1 MQQSHPILFSES
13 EAILND
19 SMETIG
25 SRLRK
30 RRRTS
35 PMPNDESGD
44 SSPPP
49 KRAQSTRGAPTR
61 GKRGQ
66 AATAQQDVPASARAE
81 PQSPVHA
88 APSEPRDPLSVAS
101 PASAPTIQQPPE
113 ESPTANH
120 QLSTG
125 QHPPPQGAQP
135 QDINTVIADIINHG
149 ETVENH
155 CGSQGYAA
163 MGMVDTESYSQL
175 GASLHLKLQSL
186 PILDNL
192 VDSDASV

>member
-1 MQQSHPILFSES
+1 
-13 EAILND
+13 
-19 SMETIG
+19 METIG

-35 PMPNDESGD
+35 PTPNDESGD

-49 KRAQSTRGAPTR
+49 KRAQPTRGASTR

-66 AATAQQDVPASARAE
+66 AATAQQNMPASSPAE
-81 PQSPVHA
+81 PQTSVDA
-88 APSEPRDPLSVAS
+88 APSEPRNSPPIAS
-101 PASAPTIQQPPE
+101 PVSAPNVQQPPE
-113 ESPTANH
+113 ESPTA
-120 QLSTG
+120 QL
-125 QHPPPQGAQP
+125 HPTRQRPPQGAHP
-135 QDINTVIADIINHG
+135 LDINTVIADIINHG
-149 ETVENH
+149 ETVESH
-155 CGSQGYAA
+155 CASQGYAA

-192 VDSDASV
+192 VN

>member
-1 MQQSHPILFSES
+1 
-13 EAILND
+13 
-19 SMETIG
+19 METIG

-35 PMPNDESGD
+35 PMPNEESGD

-49 KRAQSTRGAPTR
+49 KRAQSTRGASTR

-66 AATAQQDVPASARAE
+66 ATTAQQSAPAFDHIESQNPA
-81 PQSPVHA
+81 QA
-88 APSEPRDPLSVAS
+88 ALSEPRSSPPFDL
-101 PASAPTIQQPPE
+101 PASAPSIPQPPE

-120 QLSTG
+120 HLATG
-125 QHPPPQGAQP
+125 QPSPPDAQP
-135 QDINTVIADIINHG
+135 LDINTVIADIINHG
-149 ETVENH
+149 ETVENQ
-155 CGSQGYAA
+155 CASQGYAA
-163 MGMVDTESYSQL
+163 MGSVDTESYSQL

-192 VDSDASV
+192 VIADESL

>member
-1 MQQSHPILFSES
+1 
-13 EAILND
+13 
-19 SMETIG
+19 METIG

-35 PMPNDESGD
+35 PMHNDDSGD

-49 KRAQSTRGAPTR
+49 KRAQSTRGASTR

-66 AATAQQDVPASARAE
+66 AAVAQQDMPASARVE
-81 PQSPVHA
+81 PQSPAHA
-88 APSEPRDPLSVAS
+88 ALSEPRDPPSVAS
-101 PASAPTIQQPPE
+101 PSSAPTIQQPPE
-113 ESPTANH
+113 ESLIANH
-120 QLSTG
+120 QLPTG
-125 QHPPPQGAQP
+125 QHPPQGAQP

-149 ETVENH
+149 ETVESH

-192 VDSDASV
+192 VD